1 MMTAFTRTSWI
12 KWLQIRG
19 LPAALIAVGLLVG
32 FGCQR
37 NSVGVAPVGP
47 ASVAATDGERADGR
61 PRWKSIRSL
70 VVGDVW
76 AASPDGRYVATIDEM
91 RLRVTSALAGPV
103 LHHVALPIAANDLV
117 VTRTN
122 VVCYKRLD
130 PASTQVAILDIKSG
144 KWTRIETNASIWTI
158 AADNSGDGIWMSCG
172 DHTVRHYPK
181 LDPAAAGMTKIV
193 LTGFG
198 GTLASDPR
206 GCIVTEAL
214 PAGIT
219 AISNEAVLR
228 WHIEE
233 ENPKRLSRLMVTR
246 SGATYIDST
255 ERSKPENHTITSISA
270 VTGAPI
276 WEIQHSGKRIHA
288 AADQRSGMLAV
299 SVGTPTARVTSK
311 LYAYNRDG
319 SSIMDGRGSGYFT
332 PMLVGVSENGHRIT
346 VFDGQRGLTTLS
358 DSGSTLARRMQL
370 PSINPEL
377 LRGQFARLSS
387 DDHYLFIQSTS
398 NNVHILEA
406 LYEE

>member
-1 MMTAFTRTSWI
+1 
-12 KWLQIRG
+12 
-19 LPAALIAVGLLVG
+19 
-32 FGCQR
+32 
-37 NSVGVAPVGP
+37 
-47 ASVAATDGERADGR
+47 
-61 PRWKSIRSL
+61 
-70 VVGDVW
+70 
-76 AASPDGRYVATIDEM
+76 
-91 RLRVTSALAGPV
+91 
-103 LHHVALPIAANDLV
+103 
-117 VTRTN
+117 
-122 VVCYKRLD
+122 
-130 PASTQVAILDIKSG
+130 
-144 KWTRIETNASIWTI
+144 
-158 AADNSGDGIWMSCG
+158 MSCG

-181 LDPAAAGMTKIV
+181 LDLAATGMTKIV

-377 LRGQFARLSS
+377 LRGQFAILSS